1 MKFGQYLNDN
11 ATPEWKRAYIDYR
24 ACKKQIKRITARLEQ
39 ADPEAADA
47 GDSSGDD
54 DHGPSK
60 PKGQRP
66 PSTPGAASVTVGSGA
81 ATTSPATGAAT
92 PGAAAPDAKPP
103 AAAGDTLSPST
114 TRSTYH
120 TPASGLS
127 STGKSPGYGAMGT
140 SPRLASASGGVPL
153 PPAPTHPPPL
163 HLGEPALQSPTA
175 PAAVEPAAAS
185 AQRGKLPRR
194 LTGKGAA
201 GAASPGRVNFSPVV
215 HAYPAEVDISE
226 GGDSGRAETSPD
238 DASHADTA
246 STGGETAPLK
256 RTTSSVHRSP
266 GRTKASPRPKRSP
279 SALHAGFS
287 PQFQIVSPRVQPSAG
302 LSTSGVSDAPSGSK
316 SLRSFKLPSPR
327 LQPRTAS
334 TFDELYETLAP
345 DEQAFFD
352 LLDHELDKVESFY
365 HAREL
370 EAVRKGNELRQQLKE
385 LAEHRRVFHREYPQG
400 TRDWEV
406 AMGLAIPASTNQ
418 AIERAVE
425 SALHFRNPFK
435 HHDGDNDTPASG
447 KSASD
452 TPNGNGHGE
461 NGGGRKSRDGDDKA
475 ARAAAARQYDPERY
489 QKYKRDLRG
498 AMLEFYRHLELIK
511 NYRIL
516 NLTGFRKALKKFE
529 KATKIVCLELY
540 TDDRIAPCSFARG
553 EVIEGL
559 IKETEDLFTEHF
571 EHGDGKRARD
581 RLRRQDENHTHYL
594 SMLRSGIMLGLG
606 LPPAVLAIVKSYDPE
621 TRRAIPAWDAL
632 LTIYAALYL
641 PVLFA
646 MLFEL
651 NLCAFVEARIN
662 YEFVME
668 LSRPTLDFRSYL
680 EMPTFFFMTLSYCF
694 FFSFYRVATHNVA
707 PTTWPAAWL
716 VLIVVFF
723 LNPLPIFRRRSRYW
737 FLHVLWR
744 VITPGYS
751 RVEFIA
757 FFIADELNSLVYTIQ
772 NVYFLSCVYGNH
784 WPDNAYGVC
793 PSGTSWPYALLGAL
807 PPLVRL
813 IQCLKRYHDSGL
825 QIHLVNGG
833 KYCSSILSGCL
844 FIWWRSQG
852 ERRAH
857 TSFVVWIIFATVS
870 SIYTSAWD
878 LIVDWS
884 LLRPGYKLLRP
895 DLGYAHPIV
904 YYFAMVTNII
914 VRFIWVWYIP
924 NTVIHPR
931 LRSWMFALF
940 EMLRRWQWNFF
951 RVETEHLGNA
961 DAYRVTR
968 EIPLPYRRVDDDGSE
983 DDIAA
988 TKKSLAR
995 RASTNPIAV
1004 KLRKMK
1010 HSLVGKDTSGRGP
1023 DALPVG
1029 ARGNFAQREY
1039 EARRPGDGD
1048 DDRESE
1054 LSAV

>member
-39 ADPEAADA
+39 NDPEADED
-47 GDSSGDD
+47 GNRSSSGDD

-60 PKGQRP
+60 AKGARP
-66 PSTPGAASVTVGSGA
+66 PSTPGAASVRAGGSGA
-81 ATTSPATGAAT
+81 AASPNTG
-92 PGAAAPDAKPP
+92 GAVPPAPDAKLAPT
-103 AAAGDTLSPST
+103 GDKLSPVS
-114 TRSTYH
+114 TRSTHH

-127 STGKSPGYGAMGT
+127 SSGKSPGYGAMGT
-140 SPRLASASGGVPL
+140 SPRGIAGGTPL
-153 PPAPTHPPPL
+153 PPAPTFPPPL
-163 HLGEPALQSPTA
+163 HLGEPALQHPATATA
-175 PAAVEPAAAS
+175 PEPARDKHQ
-185 AQRGKLPRR
+185 QRLN
-194 LTGKGAA
+194 KGVA
-201 GAASPGRVNFSPVV
+201 GAASPGRVNFSPTVQ
-215 HAYPAEVDISE
+215 AYPPTEVDIGESGHE
-226 GGDSGRAETSPD
+226 GHDG
-238 DASHADTA
+238 ASHADTA
-246 STGGETAPLK
+246 STGDAPHKL
-256 RTTSSVHRSP
+256 TRSP
-266 GRTKASPRPKRSP
+266 GRMKASPRPKRSP
-279 SALHAGFS
+279 SALNAGFS

-302 LSTSGVSDAPSGSK
+302 LSTTGMSDAPSGAK

-327 LQPRTAS
+327 LQPRMAN

-365 HAREL
+365 HSREL
-370 EAVRKGNELRQQLKE
+370 EAVRKANELRKQLKE

-400 TRDWEV
+400 TTEWEA
-406 AMGLAIPASTNQ
+406 AMGLAIPTRTNQ

-435 HHDGDNDTPASG
+435 HHDDDADTPGSATS
-447 KSASD
+447 KSAAD
-452 TPNGNGHGE
+452 TVNGNGHSE
-461 NGGGRKSRDGDDKA
+461 NGSGRKSRDGDDSA
-475 ARAAAARQYDPERY
+475 VRATARQYDPERY
-489 QKYKRDLRG
+489 GKYKRDLRN

-559 IKETEDLFTEHF
+559 IKETEELFTEHF

-581 RLRRQDENHTHYL
+581 RLRRQDVDHTHYL
-594 SMLRSGIMLGLG
+594 TMLRSGIMLGLG
-606 LPPAVLAIVKSYDPE
+606 LPPAVLAIVKTFDPE
-621 TRRAIPAWDAL
+621 TRKAIPSWDAL
-632 LTIYAALYL
+632 LTIYSALYL

-651 NLCAFVEARIN
+651 NLVAFVEARIN

-668 LSRPTLDFRSYL
+668 LSRPTLDFRSYF

-694 FFSFYRVATHNVA
+694 FFSFYRVATHSVA

-716 VLIVVFF
+716 VFIVVFF
-723 LNPLPIFRRRSRYW
+723 INPLPIIRRRSRYW

-784 WPDNAYGVC
+784 WPDNAYAVC
-793 PSGTSWPYALLGAL
+793 PSGSSWQYALLGAL

-857 TSFVVWIIFATVS
+857 ASFILWVIFATVS

-878 LIVDWS
+878 LVVDWS

-895 DLGYAHPIV
+895 DLGYSHPIV

-914 VRFIWVWYIP
+914 IRFIWVWYIP
-924 NTVIHPR
+924 TPRSLHPR
-931 LRSWMFALF
+931 ARSFMFATF

-968 EIPLPYRRVDDDGSE
+968 EIPLPYRRVDDEGSE
-983 DDIAA
+983 DDGGSSRKRV
-988 TKKSLAR
+988 TR
-995 RASTNPIAV
+995 RLSTNPIAV

-1010 HSLVGKDTSGRGP
+1010 HSLVGRATSGRGP

-1048 DDRESE
+1048 DGDSE